1 MNVSI
6 QEVGQEE
13 KEEILIRCH
22 EINENVML
30 ILHKIKESQDSI
42 IGMVEEEIH
51 RLTLDQ
57 IYYFEVVENR
67 SFLYGQHQVYST
79 KLRLYEFEQISAGS
93 RFFRATK
100 STMVNSS
107 KISYVKPSMSGR
119 FEATLKNGEKVLVS
133 RQYVPELKKL
143 LGL

>member
-6 QEVGQEE
+6 QEIGIEE
-13 KEEILIRCH
+13 KEEIIIRCH
-22 EINENVML
+22 GINDEILTIV
-30 ILHKIKESQDSI
+30 HKLKESQDSV
-42 IGMVEEEIH
+42 IGTSEEEIY
-51 RLTLDQ
+51 R
-57 IYYFEVVENR
+57 IRMGEIFYFEVVDNK
-67 SFLYGQHQVYST
+67 SFIYCKDHVYSS
-79 KLRLYEFEQISAGS
+79 KLKLYEFEELCQRS

-100 STMVNSS
+100 STIVNSA
-107 KISYVKPSMSGR
+107 KIAYVKPSMSGR